1 MKEREINIKVTH
13 ITHKQWINLLIELNL
28 VKDSWGRFGPIIDIK
43 AKNFDQIIKWGKK
56 KHGEDTRDIDST
68 VQRNRSKRSH

>member
-28 VKDSWGRFGPIIDIK
+28 VKDSWRRFGPHMDIK
-43 AKNFDQIIKWGKK
+43 AMNFDRIIRWGKK
-56 KHGEDTRDIDST
+56 RHDE
-68 VQRNRSKRSH
+68 SKES

>member
-1 MKEREINIKVTH
+1 MKEIHLKISNIS
-13 ITHKQWINLLIELNL
+13 HKQWTNLLIELNL
-28 VKDSWGRFGPIIDIK
+28 VKDSWGRFGPIIDIE

>member
-28 VKDSWGRFGPIIDIK
+28 VKDSWRRFGPQMNIK
-43 AKNFDQIIKWGKK
+43 AMNFDRII
-56 KHGEDTRDIDST
+56 
-68 VQRNRSKRSH
+68 

>member
-1 MKEREINIKVTH
+1 MKEIHLKISNIS
-13 ITHKQWINLLIELNL
+13 HKQWTNLLIELNL

-68 VQRNRSKRSH
+68 VQRNHPARKNRF